1 MTHRSEGKKI
11 NGVRITRKGMKG
23 EREKKKWKKKE
34 KEKG

>member
-23 EREKKKWKKKE
+23 EKEKKWKKTE
-34 KEKG
+34 KEDG